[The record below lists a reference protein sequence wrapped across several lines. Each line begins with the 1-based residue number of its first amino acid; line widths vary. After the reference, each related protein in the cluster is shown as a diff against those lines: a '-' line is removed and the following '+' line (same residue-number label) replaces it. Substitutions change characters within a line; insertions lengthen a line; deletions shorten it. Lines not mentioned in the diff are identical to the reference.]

1 VTGGS
6 GTGGDR
12 LRVQELWVELGTS
25 MRILRTAA
33 GVSLRRAELM
43 SGRGRGSLSQV
54 ENAKARPTRDLVE
67 WYDDAF
73 AGDGLLLSVY
83 AEARGAHGGRSRQ
96 EQDLH
101 VLEGD
106 SMRVVRD
113 ALAHG
118 ERVPPGARLA
128 ASWTVHNDG
137 AVPWTGRRLRR
148 VGAAGAVRVI
158 TSPAFVS
165 VPDCRPDEQ
174 VVVTV
179 PVTVPD
185 AAGTYAAYWTMVDP
199 AGCTCFSGP
208 TKFALLVTAF

>member
-1 VTGGS
+1 VTGGL

-12 LRVQELWVELGTS
+12 LRVQELWAELGAS

-54 ENAKARPTRDLVE
+54 ENGKARPSRDLVE

-73 AGDGLLLSVY
+73 SGDGLLLSIF
-83 AEARGAHGGRSRQ
+83 AEARGAHGRRSRQ
-96 EQDLH
+96 GQDLH

-106 SMRVVRD
+106 AMRVLRD

-118 ERVPPGARLA
+118 ERVPPGARLP
-128 ASWTVHNDG
+128 ASWTVGNDG
-137 AVPWTGRRLRR
+137 AVPWNGRRLRR
-148 VGAAGAVRVI
+148 MGAAGAVRVI

-165 VPDCRPDEQ
+165 VPDCPPGEQ

-185 AAGTYAAYWTMVDP
+185 APGTYAAYWSMVDA
-199 AGCTCFSGP
+199 AGCVCFAGP
-208 TKFALLVTAF
+208 TKFALVVTAF